1 MNADL
6 LFKLASTFV
15 LMGWILLIFFPRWNK
30 SGFIVEWGIA
40 GILALAYTV
49 LVLSGLGQFNPES
62 FSTLASVKALFQE
75 DSAVVAGWIH
85 YLCFDLLT
93 GLYIVRKAYQS
104 GFSHWIAVLCL
115 PFTFMFGPMG
125 FLLFSIIRLAKGKV
139 TVSENL

>member
-15 LMGWILLIFFPRWNK
+15 LIGWILLIFFPRWNK
-30 SGFIVEWGIA
+30 SGLIVEWGVA

-62 FSTLASVKALFQE
+62 FSTLANVKALFQE

-85 YLCFDLLT
+85 YLCLISLRVCTSFVKPNSQDFLT
-93 GLYIVRKAYQS
+93 G
-104 GFSHWIAVLCL
+104 
-115 PFTFMFGPMG
+115 
-125 FLLFSIIRLAKGKV
+125 
-139 TVSENL
+139 